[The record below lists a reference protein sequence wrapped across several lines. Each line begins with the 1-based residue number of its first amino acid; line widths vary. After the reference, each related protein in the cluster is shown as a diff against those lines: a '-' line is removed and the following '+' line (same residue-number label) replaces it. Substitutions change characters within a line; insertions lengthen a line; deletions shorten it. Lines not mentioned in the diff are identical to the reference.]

1 MMTTNLIPSKNWG
14 AVQKALAVFGT
25 SDVYRQKKTQER
37 GGAADVG
44 NSGGKFGT
52 SRDQLSNI
60 KPK

>member
-1 MMTTNLIPSKNWG
+1 MS
-14 AVQKALAVFGT
+14 
-25 SDVYRQKKTQER
+25 YRQKKTQER

-60 KPK
+60 FERKCVF